1 MNDHEVNEE
10 CLRLLRDGLP
20 DTRTGVPDVG
30 LTFLPLCLDVDG
42 DVAVV
47 TVLTFDETGNVPG
60 ESFIDGWTFHRRN
73 GEWMALG
80 GGGGAAPAE
89 PLARRSAAELG
100 RHLRRY
106 GSGRTV
112 RNADR
117 LLPWG
122 AKYVNQVRLRVASEA
137 TQIRVGR
144 RVIPVPQH
152 GHVAVVWT
160 ARRAPLIEALDPAG
174 TVLDALELERSQ
186 TPEHNS
192 A

>member
-20 DTRTGVPDVG
+20 DAVEAPVADRS
-30 LTFLPLCLDVDG
+30 FLPLAVDVNG

-47 TVLTFDETGNVPG
+47 AVLTLEDTGTLG
-60 ESFIDGWTFHRRN
+60 EGFIDGWTFHRRN
-73 GEWMALG
+73 GEWLALG

-89 PLARRSAAELG
+89 PLARRTAAELG

-106 GSGRTV
+106 GTGRTV

-122 AKYVNQVRLRVASEA
+122 AKYVNQVRLRVAAEVA
-137 TQIRVGR
+137 QIRVGPR
-144 RVIPVPQH
+144 LLPVPAH
-152 GHVAVVWT
+152 GHVAVVWS

-174 TVLDALELERSQ
+174 TVLDVLELERSHA
-186 TPEHNS
+186 PANHPV
-192 A
+192 